1 MSAGTT
7 TVILPVAIVETMRDL
22 VGFKRQQREYDE
34 KARVARALR
43 AEAET
48 TLERESFTRGE
59 LQAREQEIAAQRLAL
74 NMRAKLED
82 LIERHAEDILSDA
95 RFAPVGDWGP
105 THQRR
110 EVAA

>member
-1 MSAGTT
+1 MSTT

-22 VGFKRQQREYDE
+22 VGFKRQERQYCAQAIEE
-34 KARVARALR
+34 RALR

-48 TLERESFTRGE
+48 TQQREQHAVAE
-59 LQAREQEIAAQRLAL
+59 LQAREQEIAAQRLVL
-74 NMRAKLED
+74 RMRDKLLD
-82 LIERHAEDILSDA
+82 LVVQHADEILADD

-105 THQRR
+105 THQRS

>member
-1 MSAGTT
+1 MHSTT

-22 VGFKRQQREYDE
+22 VGMKRQEGEYGD
-34 KARVARALR
+34 KAREQRALR

-48 TLERESFTRGE
+48 LQQREQHARAE
-59 LQAREQEIAAQRLAL
+59 IQAREQEIAAQRQAIRLR
-74 NMRAKLED
+74 MQLES
-82 LIERHAEDILSDA
+82 LIEKHADEILSDA

-105 THQRR
+105 THQRA